1 MKSLQH
7 LYIINFNKEKI
18 SVSAEVKKE
27 IDRLLTEKLLHQSL
41 NFPVDVCKDECLTI
55 LFLNIRSLY
64 AHFQDIENDPNF
76 TSADINIYSETK
88 FSGKHD
94 SKDFTLLG
102 YDMHRYDC
110 LLQTIATSA
119 YGMAVYSK
127 VQHKDQVIHTH
138 REILPAVGV
147 IVCHYQSPFMGSMCD
162 WSVCFPKRKS
172 THTSWRGW
180 RVAEGV
186 RLSL

>member
-1 MKSLQH
+1 
-7 LYIINFNKEKI
+7 
-18 SVSAEVKKE
+18 VSPEVRKE

-41 NFPVDVCKDECLTI
+41 NFLVDVCKDECLTI

-76 TSADINIYSETK
+76 TKVDINIYSETK
-88 FSGKHD
+88 LSGKHD

-102 YDMHRYDC
+102 YDMHRHDC
-110 LLQTIATSA
+110 LLQTIATTA

-147 IVCHYQSPFMGSMCD
+147 IEFVTINLPSWDLCVIEVYASPKESQHIPHGEDGELQRASGYR
-162 WSVCFPKRKS
+162 SR
-172 THTSWRGW
+172 
-180 RVAEGV
+180 RV
-186 RLSL
+186 